1 MMHSFLL
8 TTLTV
13 FIKSNP
19 QVPVSVEVNVRFAP
33 GIQLLFFQDCL
44 PLPFY
49 ILTLRIHVYI
59 YIKDKLCELE
69 ERNGREC
76 MPDTVSQTNRKK
88 KRITAMTFFSRHIVI
103 GKFTTL
109 DDPHGI
115 NYYFS
120 FEIMLMMMMPISVK
134 SD

>member
-1 MMHSFLL
+1 
-8 TTLTV
+8 
-13 FIKSNP
+13 
-19 QVPVSVEVNVRFAP
+19 
-33 GIQLLFFQDCL
+33 
-44 PLPFY
+44 
-49 ILTLRIHVYI
+49 
-59 YIKDKLCELE
+59 
-69 ERNGREC
+69 